1 MLAGP
6 LIISIEICQS
16 FGVRPPEILN
26 TSILTRS
33 GDPTIA
39 GIRGSQLFLN
49 YKNRSLILRIQHSV
63 EKNLSKLKACG
74 AQALR
79 AHDLTE

>member
-6 LIISIEICQS
+6 LITSLKCQS
-16 FGVRPPEILN
+16 YDMQPSEILN
-26 TSILTRS
+26 TFILTRS

-63 EKNLSKLKACG
+63 EKNLSKLEG
-74 AQALR
+74 MWR
-79 AHDLTE
+79 AGVEGS